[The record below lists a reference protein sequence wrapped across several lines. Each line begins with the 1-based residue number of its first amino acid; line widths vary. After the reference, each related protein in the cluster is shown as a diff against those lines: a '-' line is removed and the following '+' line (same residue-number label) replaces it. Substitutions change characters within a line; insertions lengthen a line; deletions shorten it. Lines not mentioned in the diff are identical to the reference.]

1 MKWDYK
7 NQYDHTRARRKRI
20 GLYGVAAVCLALGGG
35 VLGYSLIQGN
45 SQPAQPQ
52 VVAVQ
57 PPPKKKAV
65 LGQPIIWPAYGQSA
79 YGVVGYG
86 VVARSV
92 EQQQL
97 VPIASLAKTITAL
110 AVLQKKPLEPGQTGP
125 VITITAAD
133 AALYNVYLNKGGA
146 VAHVE
151 VGQQLTQYDAIQI
164 MLLHSAN
171 NVTQNLAVWAF
182 GSEEAYTAYANT
194 MVKKMG
200 LKNTTV
206 ADATGFSP
214 QTVSTA
220 ADMTQIAESFMNKP
234 LLKQITLLPEAQ
246 VPISGTFKNHN
257 APQNTVDEIG
267 IKTGN
272 TEQAGR
278 CFMAASFKNG
288 EVFSLAV
295 VLGAPN
301 LPTAMTDS
309 HSVLRSGNASLVI
322 K

>member
-1 MKWDYK
+1 
-7 NQYDHTRARRKRI
+7 
-20 GLYGVAAVCLALGGG
+20 
-35 VLGYSLIQGN
+35 
-45 SQPAQPQ
+45 
-52 VVAVQ
+52 
-57 PPPKKKAV
+57 
-65 LGQPIIWPAYGQSA
+65 
-79 YGVVGYG
+79 
-86 VVARSV
+86 
-92 EQQQL
+92 
-97 VPIASLAKTITAL
+97 
-110 AVLQKKPLEPGQTGP
+110 
-125 VITITAAD
+125 
-133 AALYNVYLNKGGA
+133 
-146 VAHVE
+146 
-151 VGQQLTQYDAIQI
+151 
-164 MLLHSAN
+164 
-171 NVTQNLAVWAF
+171 
-182 GSEEAYTAYANT
+182 
-194 MVKKMG
+194 
-200 LKNTTV
+200 
-206 ADATGFSP
+206 
-214 QTVSTA
+214 
-220 ADMTQIAESFMNKP
+220 MNKP

>member
-7 NQYDHTRARRKRI
+7 NQYDRTKARRKRI
-20 GLYGVAAVCLALGGG
+20 GLYGLAAVCLTIGGG
-35 VLGYSLIQGN
+35 VLGYGLMNGN
-45 SQPAQPQ
+45 PQPAQPQ

-65 LGQPIIWPAYGQSA
+65 LSKPIVWPAYGQSA

-86 VVARSV
+86 VVGTSV
-92 EQQQL
+92 EQQQPE
-97 VPIASLAKTITAL
+97 PIASLAKTITAL
-110 AVLQKKPLEPGQTGP
+110 AVLQKKPLAPGQTGP

-151 VGQQLTQYDAIQI
+151 VGQQLSQYDAMQI

-200 LKNTTV
+200 LKNTNV
-206 ADATGFSP
+206 ADATGFSS

>member
-7 NQYDHTRARRKRI
+7 NQYDRTKARRKRI
-20 GLYGVAAVCLALGGG
+20 GLYGLAAVCLTIGGG
-35 VLGYSLIQGN
+35 VLGYGLMNGN
-45 SQPAQPQ
+45 PQPAQPQ

-65 LGQPIIWPAYGQSA
+65 LSKPIVWPAYGQSA

-86 VVARSV
+86 VVGTSV
-92 EQQQL
+92 EQQQP

-151 VGQQLTQYDAIQI
+151 VGQQLSQYDAMQI

-200 LKNTTV
+200 LKNTNV
-206 ADATGFSP
+206 ADATGFSS

-220 ADMTQIAESFMNKP
+220 PNITSLIP
-234 LLKQITLLPEAQ
+234 RKQ
-246 VPISGTFKNHN
+246 
-257 APQNTVDEIG
+257 
-267 IKTGN
+267 KT
-272 TEQAGR
+272 
-278 CFMAASFKNG
+278 
-288 EVFSLAV
+288 
-295 VLGAPN
+295 
-301 LPTAMTDS
+301 
-309 HSVLRSGNASLVI
+309 
-322 K
+322 